1 MQSVVELDSTTP
13 HPVRVTPVPVAA
25 IGASAGGLES
35 LIAFFR
41 NMSPTSGAAFIVVQ
55 HLSPQHKSLM
65 DSILAKHTTMAVH
78 QVRETV
84 VVEPNCVY
92 LIPPEHNI
100 IYVSGRIEL
109 KPRAERPAPN
119 RPVDLCF
126 ESLAANLG
134 HRCIGVLL
142 SGTGSDG
149 TRGASAIKQSGGLVI
164 AEDPRTAKFADM
176 PRNAV
181 QTGWIDLV
189 AESSE
194 LARWVSEFLEISA
207 IGEGLEHDAAP
218 DHDLMQR
225 PTRRL
230 IELLRERKDV
240 DFSAYNAS
248 MFIHRLRRRMLLS
261 NRSSL
266 ERYIELVEQDFGE
279 LDALYNELL
288 IYVTCFRR
296 DPTAFEVL
304 RRQVIQALVENH
316 RGDGAIRIWV
326 PGCATGEE
334 AITLAILIEETM
346 AELSK
351 VVPYKIF
358 ATDVS
363 HAAIQKAAQTT
374 YLPEQMHGLTPE
386 EVEKYFLPAES
397 GFRLKK
403 LIRDRMLFAPL
414 DLNTDPP
421 LTRMDIVSCRNVLLY
436 FNREMRK
443 RVLKLLHFALSEGG
457 HLFLGASESLDAA
470 DGGAFEVVHQGARVY
485 RRVADDGKLSAAL
498 SGTTRARAHVPGA
511 GHAAEPLRDA
521 KNASMMRLVETIVG
535 EYQASALLIDRAF
548 HLHHVF
554 GEAGK
559 YLSLNRGAFS
569 MDVTKLVHES
579 LRVPFVAA
587 LQRCVRDRADT
598 VCLGGPVTP
607 VTDTSLSIK
616 FKYIGD
622 RDRDVD
628 EFILILFVERST
640 KAASLALAGGAAGA
654 DAEAEG
660 GSAGAGDREL
670 VVRYHELEDELAR
683 TKVSLQVSVEDLET
697 ANEELQST
705 NEELMASNEEL
716 QSTNEELQS
725 VNEELHTVNS
735 EYQEKITELTEV
747 TGDLENYLESTEAGT
762 IFLDR
767 QLRIR
772 SFTPAVRVAIPLM
785 RHDIGRPIGDL
796 QHSLSAVSLV
806 ELSEEVLSNKTSL
819 SRETTNARGNWIQ
832 VRLTPY
838 WNRNREVDGVVVTL
852 IDVTDVKEAEF
863 RVRALLEA
871 NPDVMFRVSGAGE
884 LLDVK
889 LDATQREDL
898 RLPSEDLRL
907 QSIHDLPFPV
917 SARSRLEAAVRTV
930 LEANH
935 GRGEKVSFEFRLGSD
950 YDPRHLQA
958 TVTRSGASEA
968 VILIRNVTESK
979 LLTDELARQALYDPL
994 TGILNR
1000 RGLEQLLLISL
1011 ERCRRD
1017 GSRLCAILLD
1027 IDNFKQ
1033 INDKLGHSVGD
1044 AVLKGVA
1051 HKLRACL
1058 RPTDLPARIG
1068 GDEFLVILSD
1078 SRESDAHQL
1087 AERLRIAVTEVPLI
1101 LSMQTERPTASFG
1114 LAMVDP
1120 ETSSLEQV
1128 ITATQRFLSLSKR
1141 HGKNRVIG
1149 LGNSTEVTPREDI
1162 LSTLTS
1168 GIHSLVQ
1175 PIRRLDNRH
1184 IVAYE
1189 VLSRGPEGQYSSP
1202 VVLFRISLEQNALT
1216 TVDLHCLKRGLHR
1229 VAAELPEKSIFVNVF
1244 PSTLL
1249 DTPVRKV
1256 EELFRDLDDPSRFC
1270 VELSEQQFV
1279 GDPRCLLDHVA
1290 ALRGLG
1296 VRLAI
1301 DDVGFG
1307 RSSLESILLLQPD
1320 IMKLDRSLVHG
1331 ISVRR
1336 GSRELLGRAMRIAD
1350 SLNLEVVAEGIEDAA
1365 DLDILLSLG
1374 IPYGQGYLLG
1384 GPGRPEDMPSSAAA
1398 SSGASSPV
1406 A

>member
-1 MQSVVELDSTTP
+1 MQSGVELESTAP
-13 HPVRVTPVPVAA
+13 QPVRALPVPVTA
-25 IGASAGGLES
+25 IGASAGGVES

-41 NMSPTSGAAFIVVQ
+41 NMPSTSGAAFLVVQ

-65 DSILAKHTTMAVH
+65 DSILAKHTTMLVH
-78 QVRETV
+78 QVRESV

-100 IYVSGRIEL
+100 VYVSGRIDL
-109 KPRAERPAPN
+109 KPRAERPSPN
-119 RPVDLCF
+119 RPIDLCF

-134 HRCIGVLL
+134 HRCIGILL

-149 TRGASAIKQSGGLVI
+149 TRGASAIKQSGGLVM
-164 AEDPRTAKFADM
+164 AEDPRTAKFGDM

-194 LARWVSEFLEISA
+194 LARWVSEFLEISSL
-207 IGEGLEHDAAP
+207 GDDGFEHDVPLDQDLSRHPAA
-218 DHDLMQR
+218 
-225 PTRRL
+225 RL
-230 IELLRERKDV
+230 IELLRERKDA
-240 DFSAYNAS
+240 DFSGYNLS
-248 MFIHRLRRRMLLS
+248 MFAHRLRRRMLLS

-266 ERYIELVEQDFGE
+266 ERYTELVEQDFGE

-296 DPTAFEVL
+296 DPAAFEVL
-304 RRQVIQALVENH
+304 RREVIQTLVENH
-316 RGDGAIRIWV
+316 SGEGAIRVWV

-363 HAAIQKAAQTT
+363 QAAIQKAAQASF
-374 YLPEQMHGLTPE
+374 LPEQMHGLTPD
-386 EVEKYFLPAES
+386 EVEKYFLPAET

-403 LIRDRMLFAPL
+403 VIRDRMLFAPL
-414 DLNTDPP
+414 DLNVDPP
-421 LTRMDIVSCRNVLLY
+421 LTRMNLVSCRNVLLY
-436 FNREMRK
+436 FNNDMRK
-443 RVLKLLHFALSEGG
+443 RVLALLHFALAEKG
-457 HLFLGASESLDAA
+457 HLFLGVNESVDAA
-470 DGGAFEVVHQGARVY
+470 EPGAFEVVHLGARLY
-485 RRVADDGKLSAAL
+485 RRVAEGGKLSVAL
-498 SGTTRARAHVPGA
+498 GAPGRARAPSVATPK
-511 GHAAEPLRDA
+511 ELLRDS
-521 KNASMMRLVETIVG
+521 KSASVLRLVETIVG
-535 EYQASALLIDRAF
+535 EYQASALLVDRAF
-548 HLHHVF
+548 HLQHVF
-554 GEAGK
+554 GDGGK
-559 YLSLNRGAFS
+559 YLSLGRGAFS
-569 MDVTKLVHES
+569 MDVTKLVQDNI
-579 LRVPFVAA
+579 RVPFVAA

-598 VCLGGPVTP
+598 QCLGGPLMSAP
-607 VTDTSLSIK
+607 DRSLSIK
-616 FKYIGD
+616 FKYIGE
-622 RDRDVD
+622 READ
-628 EFILILFVERST
+628 EQVLILFMERSF
-640 KAASLALAGGAAGA
+640 KPENVVLS
-654 DAEAEG
+654 DEG
-660 GSAGAGDREL
+660 GDRVLLE
-670 VVRYHELEDELAR
+670 RFHELEDELAR
-683 TKVSLQVSVEDLET
+683 TKISLQVSVEDLET

-796 QHSLSAVSLV
+796 QHSLSSVSLV
-806 ELSEEVLSNKTSL
+806 DLSEEVLSNKTSL

-871 NPDVMFRVSGAGE
+871 NPDVMFRVSGSGE
-884 LLDVK
+884 LLDIK

-930 LEANH
+930 IDAGN
-935 GRGEKVSFEFRLGSD
+935 RNGEKVSFEFRLGSD

-1017 GSRLCAILLD
+1017 GSRLGAILLD

-1101 LSMQTERPTASFG
+1101 LSMQAEHPTASFG

-1149 LGNSTEVTPREDI
+1149 VGNSAAVTPREDI

-1202 VVLFRISLEQNALT
+1202 VVFFRISLEQNALT
-1216 TVDLHCLKRGLHR
+1216 TIDLHCLRRSLHR
-1229 VAAELPEKSIFVNVF
+1229 VANDLPEKSIFVNVF

-1350 SLNLEVVAEGIEDAA
+1350 SLNLDVVAEGIEDAA

-1374 IPYGQGYLLG
+1374 IPFGQGYLLG
-1384 GPGRPEDMPSSAAA
+1384 GPARPEDVQPSATREPAV
-1398 SSGASSPV
+1398 SPP
-1406 A
+1406 AERA